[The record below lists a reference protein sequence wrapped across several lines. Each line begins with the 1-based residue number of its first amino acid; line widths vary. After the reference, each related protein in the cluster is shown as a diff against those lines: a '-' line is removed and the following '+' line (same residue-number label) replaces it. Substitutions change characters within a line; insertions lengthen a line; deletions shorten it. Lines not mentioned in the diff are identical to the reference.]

1 MKSSKLSSPEL
12 FNNNYFNKILYSEKK
27 PTPLSEEI
35 TKRQRILYGVRT
47 KLEKIIIN
55 NEEFYSQ
62 FKQLNS
68 QNKINMKEKNK
79 NKRSLTSYEFIK
91 KIYSRNIN
99 INNDNKTQRTSFYGN
114 NKSFLRKNKIKMN
127 KSPLIIKIDN
137 KTSNNKKMIL
147 NLTERKNKKINK
159 AKSSNDF
166 YENISS
172 YNLKPCQSNITFT
185 NYKTDYTEKNSF
197 KNLSKNDISKLFND
211 ISNSNKNKISKNK
224 KYSSLI
230 LKINNIRG
238 KKGNVNS
245 NNIKKAT
252 NDFKIYFNQKLKSL
266 NYKTQNSNKELQEI
280 IDINNEDIN
289 NTKNLKMKK
298 DIKLD
303 KYLDIREVILSDDK
317 DNNKEKESDKNYK
330 IDLAK
335 EKHIRM
341 FNFLKMHN
349 YRMSDI
355 DAMNIIEQLIDKK
368 QKEKLDINKMM
379 KDYYKRKE
387 ENKLKNIHEIRKK
400 VENNYNKLLKL
411 EYNL

>member
-12 FNNNYFNKILYSEKK
+12 FNNNYFNRILYSEKK

-35 TKRQRILYGVRT
+35 TKRQRILSGVRT

-91 KIYSRNIN
+91 KIYFRNIN
-99 INNDNKTQRTSFYGN
+99 INNDNKTQRISFYGN
-114 NKSFLRKNKIKMN
+114 NKSFLRKNKMKMN

-137 KTSNNKKMIL
+137 KTSNNKNMIL

-185 NYKTDYTEKNSF
+185 NYKTDYTDKNSF

-238 KKGNVNS
+238 KKGNANS

-298 DIKLD
+298 GIKLD

-341 FNFLKMHN
+341 FNFLKRHN

-387 ENKLKNIHEIRKK
+387 ENKLKNIREIRKK